1 MKGMKYCPKCK
12 GGECK
17 GGKGCMMEEK
27 ENGKEK
33 NGKKNGKIE
42 IEISLPMRGSRTKT
56 NKAKKK

>member
-1 MKGMKYCPKCK
+1 MKSCGKCK

-33 NGKKNGKIE
+33 KNGKIE
-42 IEISLPMRGSRTKT
+42 IEISLPMRGLRTKT

>member
-1 MKGMKYCPKCK
+1 MKSCPKCK

-27 ENGKEK
+27 ENGKE